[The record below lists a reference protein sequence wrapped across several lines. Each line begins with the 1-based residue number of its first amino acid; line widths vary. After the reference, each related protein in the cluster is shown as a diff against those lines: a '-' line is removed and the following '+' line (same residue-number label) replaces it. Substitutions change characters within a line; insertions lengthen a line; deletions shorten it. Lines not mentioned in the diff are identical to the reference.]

1 MPASRFPPPGPS
13 NRRPRVA
20 EANANPFSPRL
31 VAGIVLGGAIAFL
44 GFLLLMAYAP
54 QLKMRTGEG
63 ATPMSRSAIG
73 FYGLYRL
80 AEMTGRPVNLG
91 DKDHWWYDGLIIVTI
106 APDTNPDTLRD
117 LIHARGG
124 AENANTLYIMPK
136 WLTMPLPANRRWVQQ
151 MGPLQPDWTKKI
163 ADAFG
168 RGVEFGIGKAKR
180 GARITAYQPD
190 MMGGVN
196 APQSPTAMFIAKGA
210 QPVLWDS
217 EGRTILGMIQRDADS
232 RDYILADPDLLSN
245 MALKTP
251 EGARNALRIVDAIRN
266 NTDDSVAFDVA
277 LNGGGNSRN
286 LLQLMF
292 EPPFLALTIA
302 VLAAALL
309 AGLHAFNRF
318 GPPVREPRAIPFGKR
333 ALADNAAV
341 LIARAGAARRM
352 GDRYVALVR
361 DSVAGMLGASKMQPD
376 ELEDWLTKLPVAG
389 KDFGTIA
396 GEARSATTSEHMRAA
411 AAALHDWKEEVT
423 RDRR

>member
-1 MPASRFPPPGPS
+1 M
-13 NRRPRVA
+13 A
-20 EANANPFSPRL
+20 EGNANPFSPKL
-31 VAGIVLGGAIAFL
+31 VAGIVLGGALAFL

-63 ATPMSRSAIG
+63 ATPMSRSAVG
-73 FYGLYRL
+73 FYGLYKL
-80 AEMTGRPVNLG
+80 AEATGRPVNLIPNR
-91 DKDHWWYDGLIIVTI
+91 DEWWTSGFVIVTVQ
-106 APDTNPDTLRD
+106 PNTNPDMLRD
-117 LIHARGG
+117 LINARTE
-124 AENANTLYIMPK
+124 AEHSKTLYIMPK
-136 WLTMPLPANRRWVQQ
+136 WITMPLPANRRWVQNG
-151 MGPLQPDWTKKI
+151 GPLQPDWIKNI
-163 ADAFG
+163 AAVFG
-168 RGVEFGIGKAKR
+168 KDVTFGLGKAKR

-190 MMGGVN
+190 EMGGVS
-196 APQSPTAMFIAKGA
+196 APQSATAVFVASGA

-217 EGRTILGMIQRDADS
+217 EGRTILGRIQRDEDS
-232 RDYILADPDLLSN
+232 ADYILADPDLLSN

-251 EGARNALRIVDAIRN
+251 EGARNALRIVDALRN
-266 NTDDSVAFDVA
+266 DSNDSVAFDLA
-277 LNGGGNSRN
+277 LNGQGNARN

-318 GPPVREPRAIPFGKR
+318 GPAVPEPRAIPFGKR

-352 GDRYVALVR
+352 GDRYVALIR
-361 DSVAGMLGASKMQPD
+361 DSVAAMLGASKMQPD
-376 ELEDWLTKLPVAG
+376 ELEAWLAKLPVETR
-389 KDFGTIA
+389 DFGTLA
-396 GEARSATTSEHMRAA
+396 AEARAANSTEHMRAA

>member
-1 MPASRFPPPGPS
+1 M
-13 NRRPRVA
+13 A
-20 EANANPFSPRL
+20 EGNANPFSPRL
-31 VAGIVLGGAIAFL
+31 VASVVLGGAIAFL
-44 GFLLLMAYAP
+44 GFLFLMAYAP

-63 ATPMSRSAIG
+63 ATPMSRSAVG

-80 AEMTGRPVNLG
+80 AEMTGRPVNFG
-91 DKDHWWYDGLIIVTI
+91 DRDHWYYDGLIIVTI
-106 APDTNPDTLRD
+106 TPDTNPNALRD
-117 LIHARGG
+117 LIRARGQ

-136 WLTMPLPANRRWVQQ
+136 WLTMPLPDNRRWVQNI
-151 MGPLQPDWTKKI
+151 GPIQPDWTAKI
-163 ADAFG
+163 SDTFG
-168 RGVEFGIGKAKR
+168 HGLALGIGKAKP
-180 GARITAYQPD
+180 GARVTAYQSAR
-190 MMGGVN
+190 MAGVN
-196 APQSPTAMFIAKGA
+196 APQSTTATFIAKGA
-210 QPVLWDS
+210 EPVLRDS
-217 EGRTILGMIQRDADS
+217 EGRTILGRIQRDADS
-232 RDYILADPDLLSN
+232 ADYILADPDLLSN

-251 EGARNALRIVDAIRN
+251 EGARNALRIIDAIRN

-277 LNGGGNSRN
+277 LNGGSNSRN

-318 GPPVREPRAIPFGKR
+318 GPPVPEPRAIPFGKR

-361 DSVAGMLGASKMQPD
+361 DGVASVLGASKMQGD
-376 ELEDWLTKLPVAG
+376 ELEIWLAKLPVAG

-396 GEARSATTSEHMRAA
+396 AEARSATTSEHMRAA
-411 AAALHDWKEEVT
+411 AAALHQWKEEVT

>member
-1 MPASRFPPPGPS
+1 MPALRFPRPG
-13 NRRPRVA
+13 RRHVA
-20 EANANPFSPRL
+20 EGNANPFSPRL

-80 AEMTGRPVNLG
+80 AEMTGRPVNFG
-91 DKDHWWYDGLIIVTI
+91 DRDHWFYDGLIIVTI
-106 APDTNPDTLRD
+106 APDTNPNVLREV
-117 LIHARGG
+117 IRARGQ

-136 WLTMPLPANRRWVQQ
+136 WLTMKLPSNGRWVQSA
-151 MGPLQPDWTKKI
+151 GPIQPEWTKKL

-168 RGVEFGIGKAKR
+168 HDLTFGIGKAKT
-180 GARITAYQPD
+180 GARITADQSGT
-190 MMGGVN
+190 MAGVN
-196 APQSPTAMFIAKGA
+196 APQSTTAAFIAKGA
-210 QPVLWDS
+210 DPVLRDS
-217 EGRTILGMIQRDADS
+217 EGRTILGRIQRDADS
-232 RDYILADPDLLSN
+232 ADYILADPDLLSN

-277 LNGGGNSRN
+277 LNGQGNSRN

-292 EPPFLALTIA
+292 EPPFLALTLA

-318 GPPVREPRAIPFGKR
+318 GPPVAEPRAIPFGKR

-361 DSVAGMLGASKMQPD
+361 DGAASVLGASKMQPD
-376 ELEDWLTKLPVAG
+376 ELEEWLAKLPVAG
-389 KDFGTIA
+389 KDFGMIA
-396 GEARSATTSEHMRAA
+396 AEARSATSSEHMRAA
-411 AAALHDWKEEVT
+411 AAALHQWKEEVT